1 MQSRIWRMF
10 SENTMR
16 SDFNLPPGVAQ
27 RDIDGDEQN
36 DRAERELEKAERM
49 RDLELR
55 EFYEDKA
62 EPQ

>member
-1 MQSRIWRMF
+1 
-10 SENTMR
+10 MR
-16 SDFNLPPGVAQ
+16 SDFNLPPGVTQ
-27 RDIDGDEQN
+27 RDIDEDEQN
-36 DRAERELEKAERM
+36 DRAEREMEKADRL

>member
-1 MQSRIWRMF
+1 MCYA
-10 SENTMR
+10 NTMR
-16 SDFNLPPGVAQ
+16 SDFNLPPGVTQ
-27 RDIDGDEQN
+27 RDIDEDEQY
-36 DRAERELEKAERM
+36 DRAEREIEKAERM